1 MPLLANV
8 QTLDAVTVRNLQQVI
23 WTYENFRRLK
33 KESIER
39 DGKEKH

>member
-33 KESIER
+33 KETIER